1 MENAK
6 ARRYWVNTV
15 SLDHVLAGQ
24 DGGFTQ
30 ADHGK
35 SDRLSRLQRSDYLVF
50 YSPKTALKSGEPV
63 QCFTAMGE
71 IIDALPYQVSLT
83 DCFQPWRRQMRFWP
97 VQQAPIR
104 SLISS
109 LQFIENPR
117 YWGFPFRRG
126 LFEIS
131 ASDFQVIAQAM
142 QANATSVLPYSEHAE
157 SLKVKTT
164 P

>member
-1 MENAK
+1 MDNVQ

-15 SLDHVLAGQ
+15 SLDHVRAGR

-35 SDRLSRLQRSDYLVF
+35 SDRLSRLQQGDYLVF
-50 YSPKTALKSGEPV
+50 YSPKTALQSGQPV

-71 IIDALPYQVSLT
+71 IIDMAPYQVDLT
-83 DCFQPWRRQMRFWP
+83 ECFQPWRRQMQFWS
-97 VQQAPIR
+97 VQQAPIHP
-104 SLISS
+104 LIAQ

-131 ASDFQVIAQAM
+131 AADFRLIAQAM
-142 QANATSVLPYSEHAE
+142 QVNATPVLPYSENAE
-157 SLKVKTT
+157 PLKVKTT